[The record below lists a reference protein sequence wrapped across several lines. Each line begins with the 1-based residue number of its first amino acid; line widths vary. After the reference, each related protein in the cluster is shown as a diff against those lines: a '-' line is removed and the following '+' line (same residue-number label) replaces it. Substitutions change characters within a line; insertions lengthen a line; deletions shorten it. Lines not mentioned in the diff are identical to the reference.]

1 MDQLLPISE
10 ALVNKVEKTLCDI
23 VQDATNKSLSKFPAL
38 KKAVKAKVVNKIFDT
53 KRDQTI
59 EFIKQYLE
67 MQKMSTDTV
76 LAPIPLP
83 NELGMWDAT
92 LVNNSNREKVSN
104 ASMISKTMNQ
114 MKQLSSKLYPDD
126 VARDIKSA
134 GSIRNDKVCSLGVIV
149 AVAGEVFCFCS
160 ALQNNSEFKQ

>member
-92 LVNNSNREKVSN
+92 LVNNSNRERVSN
-104 ASMISKTMNQ
+104 ASMIS
-114 MKQLSSKLYPDD
+114 D
-126 VARDIKSA
+126 RKS
-134 GSIRNDKVCSLGVIV
+134 VV
-149 AVAGEVFCFCS
+149 
-160 ALQNNSEFKQ
+160 